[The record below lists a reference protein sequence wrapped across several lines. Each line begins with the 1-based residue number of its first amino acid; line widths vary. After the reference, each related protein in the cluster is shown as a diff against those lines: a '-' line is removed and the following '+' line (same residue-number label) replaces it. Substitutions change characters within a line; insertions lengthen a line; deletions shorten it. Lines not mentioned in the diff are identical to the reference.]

1 MPDLCKAYTPGKS
14 EQDVNAR
21 LSRLEHIVDVTLP
34 QILGQSLSSPS
45 SPGATN
51 PFQSRFGGSR
61 STSPDEYGSQGEEN
75 DEANGTFDGGGK
87 WYGKS
92 VSGSVAPNSVL
103 EQVGIRL
110 ALHFVEPY
118 LCIFIAESRWAYQQ
132 WGSRPT
138 FAVPRR

>member
-1 MPDLCKAYTPGKS
+1 M
-14 EQDVNAR
+14 NAR

-45 SPGATN
+45 SPGPAN
-51 PFQSRFGGSR
+51 PFQSQLGESR

-103 EQVGIRL
+103 EQVRIHL
-110 ALHFVEPY
+110 SLHYVGPY
-118 LCIFIAESRWAYQQ
+118 LCILAA
-132 WGSRPT
+132 
-138 FAVPRR
+138 